1 MKKLIS
7 LFTIIVLIMSVTALV
22 GCNGLWGFDDDD
34 DIVQPSGIKFN
45 IKGVVDLPGDNV
57 GVDKSLRANVA
68 SLTDELFAVVYKL
81 KADGSEEAVDN
92 GKEFPVSSTDG
103 SYECDFTNTAAYYF
117 VKIKS
122 KKATLPNFALT
133 VLLGNLNQNS
143 ASKTSVTVNAESTAI
158 YLVVKKA
165 IENNA
170 GLLEPTAIDTTSAD
184 FATIKTDVSNNSGDL
199 SKVTIAVAATKVTIS
214 NGTSINLT
222 ENQSLTLTATVEPS
236 YSTDKVAWS
245 IVSGGDFITLNA
257 ATGAVTGKAEG
268 QAVVK
273 ATAGAQTTEITINVA
288 KQIIPVTSVVISG
301 KVSELEKGQTANL
314 SVAVDPSTATDRVV
328 TWSVSPTTAAVVVTK
343 TGDFT
348 ATLEAKDI
356 TTAVTVTATANG
368 KSDSFTVSVKAATI
382 KPVTVNLGQTY
393 ATKNNELWVY
403 VENFGSADLTALTST
418 ITDGTKTFTL
428 QKDKS
433 STPTRHVLGVVL
445 SGAEIIPFNVSSIV
459 LTGATIP
466 SNATIK
472 VFTEDAD
479 LNPKVTY
486 TVP

>member
-7 LFTIIVLIMSVTALV
+7 LFSIIVLIMSVTALV

-34 DIVQPSGIKFN
+34 DVVQPSGIKFN

-57 GVDKSLRANVA
+57 GSDKTLRANVA

-81 KADGSEEAVDN
+81 KADGSEEAVDS

-103 SYECDFTNTAAYYF
+103 TYECGFTNTAAYYF

-122 KKATLPNFALT
+122 KKATLPNFVLT
-133 VLLGNLNQNS
+133 VLLGTLNQSS
-143 ASKTSVTVNAESTAI
+143 ATQTSATVNAESTAV

-170 GLLEPTAIDTTSAD
+170 GLLEPTVIDKTSAD
-184 FATIKTDVSNNSGDL
+184 FTKIKTDVSNNSGDL
-199 SKVTIAVAATKVTIS
+199 TNVAVAVAATKVTIS

-222 ENQSLTLTATVEPS
+222 ENQKVTLTATIEPS
-236 YSTDKVAWS
+236 YSTDKVAWTV
-245 IVSGGDFITLNA
+245 VSGGDFITFN
-257 ATGAVTGKAEG
+257 TVSGEVTGKAEG
-268 QAVVK
+268 QAVVR
-273 ATAGAQTTEITINVA
+273 ATAGAKTADITINVA
-288 KQIIPVTSVVISG
+288 KQIFPVTSVVITG
-301 KVSELEKGQTANL
+301 KVSELEKGQIVNL
-314 SVAVDPSTATDRVV
+314 SVAVEPSNATDRTV

-348 ATLEAKDI
+348 ATLEAKEI

-368 KSDSFTVSVKAATI
+368 KSDSFAVSVKAATI
-382 KPVTVNLGQTY
+382 KPVTVSLGQTY

-403 VENFGSADLTALTST
+403 VEGFGSADLTALTST

-433 STPTRHVLGVVL
+433 STSTRHVLGVVL
-445 SGAEIIPFNVSSIV
+445 SGAEIISFNVSSIV

-466 SNATIK
+466 SGSVIK
-472 VFTEDAD
+472 VFTEDVD